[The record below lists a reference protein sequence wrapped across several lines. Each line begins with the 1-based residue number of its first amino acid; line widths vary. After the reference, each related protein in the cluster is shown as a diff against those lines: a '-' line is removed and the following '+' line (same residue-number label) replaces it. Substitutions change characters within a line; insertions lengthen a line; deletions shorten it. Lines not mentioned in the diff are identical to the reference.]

1 MYKKIIIILLVASV
15 NVLFG
20 QNNTN
25 TPYSLFGLGVENK
38 TASAGLTGLGNT
50 GIASS
55 SPFEINLFNPASL
68 GNVLQE
74 SFLYEF
80 GLNGTSTTLQTNGT
94 SESSTNGNI
103 SHIALAFPIRK
114 SWAIGVGILPYTKTG
129 YNIDVE
135 DAIEGSTDTFYTRIT
150 GEGGLNKFYISS
162 GFKVIKDLSLG
173 VDVSFLF
180 GSIDQERQV
189 FTGSYVS
196 ISDQNNYRGI
206 KFKTGLQYKL
216 PEFKTL
222 QTTIGATVELPTSLS
237 GNQTRT
243 SYKTL
248 SSGSSAIIEN
258 EVEYDLDNFDLPL
271 SYGVGIT
278 TLIDKKFTTSL
289 DYKKVLWNDLNDQQ
303 NNESYVDQS
312 IYAFGVE
319 YLPSKNK
326 FKYSSNI
333 KYRFGL
339 NYNTGFLQIS
349 SQKIDSY
356 FVSAGLGLPL
366 KRNSSDYVNISYS
379 YGREGTLEKNLIEE
393 NFHKITVNLNFVGN
407 WFKQRVID

>member
-1 MYKKIIIILLVASV
+1 MQKKILIILLVASV
-15 NVLFG
+15 NVLYG

-38 TASAGLTGLGNT
+38 TASAGLTGMGNT
-50 GIASS
+50 GIANSN
-55 SPFEINLFNPASL
+55 PFEINLFNPASL
-68 GNVLQE
+68 GGVLQE

-80 GLNGTSTTLQTNGT
+80 GLNGISTTLESKGT
-94 SESSTNGNI
+94 SERSTNGNI
-103 SHIALAFPIRK
+103 SHIAIAFPIRK
-114 SWAIGVGILPYTKTG
+114 SWAFGIGILPYTKTG

-135 DAIEGSTDTFYTRIT
+135 DAIEGSAETFFTRIS

-180 GSIDQERQV
+180 GSVDQQRQV

-196 ISDQNNYRGI
+196 ISDQNNYGGV
-206 KFKTGLQYKL
+206 KLKTGLQYKL
-216 PEFKTL
+216 PTFKTL
-222 QTTIGATVELPTSLS
+222 QTTIGATVELPTTLS
-237 GNQTRT
+237 GTQTRT
-243 SYKTL
+243 SFKTL

-258 EVEYDLDNFDLPL
+258 EEEYDLDNFDLPL

-278 TLIDKKFTTSL
+278 TLIDKKITTSL
-289 DYKKVLWNDLNDQQ
+289 DYRKVLWDGLNEQQ
-303 NNESYVDQS
+303 KNETYVDQT
-312 IYAFGVE
+312 IYAFGME

-339 NYNTGFLQIS
+339 NYNTGFLKIS
-349 SQKIDSY
+349 NQKIDSY

-366 KRNSSDYVNISYS
+366 KRNSRDYVNISYS
-379 YGREGTLEKNLIEE
+379 YGVEGTLEKNLIQE
-393 NFHKITVNLNFVGN
+393 NFHKITVNLNFIGN
-407 WFKQRVID
+407 WFRQREID